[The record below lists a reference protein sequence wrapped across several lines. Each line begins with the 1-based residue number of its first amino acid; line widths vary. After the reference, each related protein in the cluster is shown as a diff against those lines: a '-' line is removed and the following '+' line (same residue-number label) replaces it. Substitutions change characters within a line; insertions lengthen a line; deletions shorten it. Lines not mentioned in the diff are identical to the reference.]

1 MPTRALLFFI
11 FCHVPTVFPMCPGDG
26 HPVAHRGDVQFS
38 KETTMNNQK
47 NSNSTNGTD
56 SRVHQFSFDFIVTEN
71 ISIKEIEK
79 RIINQL
85 CNEGIDGVAVVG
97 NPGLTDA
104 SWSKSEYGL

>member
-1 MPTRALLFFI
+1 
-11 FCHVPTVFPMCPGDG
+11 
-26 HPVAHRGDVQFS
+26 
-38 KETTMNNQK
+38 MNNQQI
-47 NSNSTNGTD
+47 NGTD

-71 ISIKEIEK
+71 ISMKEIES

-85 CNEGIDGVAVVG
+85 CAVGIDGVTVVG

>member
-1 MPTRALLFFI
+1 
-11 FCHVPTVFPMCPGDG
+11 
-26 HPVAHRGDVQFS
+26 
-38 KETTMNNQK
+38 MNNKQI
-47 NSNSTNGTD
+47 NGTD

-71 ISIKEIEK
+71 ISMKEIES

-85 CNEGIDGVAVVG
+85 CMVGIDGVVVVG